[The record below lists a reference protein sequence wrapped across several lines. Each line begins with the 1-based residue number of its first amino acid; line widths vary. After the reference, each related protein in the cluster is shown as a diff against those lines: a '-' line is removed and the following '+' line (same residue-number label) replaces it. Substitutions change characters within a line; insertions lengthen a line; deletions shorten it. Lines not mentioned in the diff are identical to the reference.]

1 MPPKPTTKNK
11 LARQALLQFPNFSKR
26 ALAEYLNE
34 TYPALFTS
42 AESARS
48 MIKVITGSMGE
59 VHRKYIVNQIKR
71 EPYKLPPSKCKTREF
86 VKLPVSSNNILWLSD
101 IHIPN
106 QDNKALQLAI
116 DYGVKNKINCVVL
129 GGDIL
134 DNTPFTSHDAPPPG
148 LDDVRTWFEYA
159 QQFLGYLRQVFP
171 KAHIVWIEGNHD
183 NWIMR
188 YLMKK
193 APILFNDEY
202 YHLPQRLNLKSF
214 NIEFYTQEK
223 VLLAGKLQ
231 LHHGHTL
238 IRGVFAPVNAARGL
252 FLRAKSHALI
262 GHVHTTSSHAEGN
275 LKGEV
280 VTTYSTGCLCTLAPD
295 YDPHNTKHNVGFAHI
310 LTEKTGEF
318 TVNNLKII
326 NGKIY

>member
-1 MPPKPTTKNK
+1 MPFKPTSKNK
-11 LARQALLQFPNFSKR
+11 LAREAINQFPELSKN
-26 ALAEYLNE
+26 ALAEYLSDS
-34 TYPALFTS
+34 YPALFKDKE
-42 AESARS
+42 AARS
-48 MIKVITGSMGE
+48 IIRNITGSNGE
-59 VHRKYIVNQIKR
+59 FNRKNIKNPI
-71 EPYKLPPSKCKTREF
+71 EKQPYKLPPSKYKTREF

-116 DYGVKNKINCVVL
+116 DYGVKNNINCIVL

-159 QQFLGYLRQVFP
+159 QQFLGYLRQIFP

-202 YHLPQRLNLKSF
+202 YHLPQRLDLKSF

-318 TVNNLKII
+318 TVNNLKIV

>member
-1 MPPKPTTKNK
+1 MPFKPTSKNK
-11 LARQALLQFPNFSKR
+11 LAREAINQFPELSKN
-26 ALAEYLNE
+26 ALAEYLSDS
-34 TYPALFTS
+34 YPALFKDKE
-42 AESARS
+42 AARS
-48 MIKVITGSMGE
+48 IIRNITGSNGE
-59 VHRKYIVNQIKR
+59 FNRKNIKNPI
-71 EPYKLPPSKCKTREF
+71 EKQPYKLPPSKCKTREF

-116 DYGVKNKINCVVL
+116 DYGVKNNINCIVL

-159 QQFLGYLRQVFP
+159 QQFLGYLRQIFP

-202 YHLPQRLNLKSF
+202 YHLPQRLDLKSF
-214 NIEFYTQEK
+214 NIDFYTQEK

-318 TVNNLKII
+318 TVNNLKIV